1 MFGLKK
7 FFGGSRNDRDGLYD
21 AGRAAGTS
29 GVSGRASGASGA
41 SRNAG
46 ARGKKPQGAY
56 APKKSEFNLE
66 TLIDSSGSVD
76 QAALDYVFSTGLPC
90 MFDKLKSTS
99 RDSDVVYNVELAS
112 FSSDFCEVLPFSNVS
127 EIDWDPAEHRVESG
141 GVTCMEDAMWEAF
154 ARIDRQ
160 KARQDAQRIPRSGSM
175 IVVVTDG
182 RPTDKEGYRCELS
195 PELVE
200 EIKTRNANRSTT
212 TFVIGMGE
220 VDDTTL
226 LQLGPVTTETLEGG
240 QTVEAAHAVRYVGG
254 NYQDKHCWSAVC
266 SLIGKASSSS
276 SEDVFMVDEST
287 AASLPNIDSVFV
299 PDAGF
304 AVVK

>member
-1 MFGLKK
+1 MFGLAK
-7 FFGGSRNDRDGLYD
+7 FFGGSRDARDGLHD
-21 AGRAAGTS
+21 TGRAAG
-29 GVSGRASGASGA
+29 GLKASTVH
-41 SRNAG
+41 
-46 ARGKKPQGAY
+46 GKKPQGAHV
-56 APKKSEFNLE
+56 PKKSEFNLE

-90 MFDKLKSTS
+90 MFDKLKSAS
-99 RDSDVVYNVELAS
+99 RDSDVIYNVELAS

-127 EIDWDPAEHRVESG
+127 EIDWNPAEHRVESG

-160 KARQDAQRIPRSGSM
+160 KAHQDTQRIPRSGSM

-182 RPTDKEGYRCELS
+182 RPTDREGYRSELS

-200 EIKTRNANRSTT
+200 EIKARNINRSTT

-220 VDDTTL
+220 VEDATL
-226 LQLGPVTTETLEGG
+226 LQLGPVTRETLEGG
-240 QTVEAAHAVRYVGG
+240 QTIEAAHAVRYVGG

-276 SEDVFMVDEST
+276 SEDAFMVDSST
-287 AASLPNIDSVFV
+287 AASLPDIDSVFV

>member
-1 MFGLKK
+1 MFGLAK
-7 FFGGSRNDRDGLYD
+7 FFGGSRDTRDGLHD
-21 AGRAAGTS
+21 AGRAAS
-29 GVSGRASGASGA
+29 AWKVST
-41 SRNAG
+41 
-46 ARGKKPQGAY
+46 ARGKKPQGAHV
-56 APKKSEFNLE
+56 PKKSEFNLA

-90 MFDKLKSTS
+90 MFDKLKSAS
-99 RDSDVVYNVELAS
+99 RDSDVIYNVELAS
-112 FSSDFCEVLPFSNVS
+112 FSSGFCEVLRFSDVS
-127 EIDWDPAEHRVESG
+127 EVDWDPAEHRVESG
-141 GVTCMEDAMWEAF
+141 GVTCMEDALWEAF
-154 ARIDRQ
+154 ARRDRQ

-182 RPTDKEGYRCELS
+182 RPTDREGHRSELS

-200 EIKTRNANRSTT
+200 EIKTRNINRSTT

-220 VDDTTL
+220 VDDATL
-226 LQLGPVTTETLEGG
+226 LQLGPVTRETLESG
-240 QTVEAAHAVRYVGG
+240 QTIEAAHAVRYVGG

-276 SEDVFMVDEST
+276 SADVFMVDSST
-287 AASLPNIDSVFV
+287 AASLPDIDSVFV

>member
-1 MFGLKK
+1 MFGLAK
-7 FFGGSRNDRDGLYD
+7 FFGGSRDARDGLHD
-21 AGRAAGTS
+21 TGRAAG
-29 GVSGRASGASGA
+29 GLKASTVH
-41 SRNAG
+41 
-46 ARGKKPQGAY
+46 GKKPQGAHV
-56 APKKSEFNLE
+56 PKKSEFNLE

-90 MFDKLKSTS
+90 MFDKLKSAS
-99 RDSDVVYNVELAS
+99 RDSDVIYNVELAS

-127 EIDWDPAEHRVESG
+127 EIDWNPAEHRVESG

-160 KARQDAQRIPRSGSM
+160 KAHQDTQRIPRSGSM

-182 RPTDKEGYRCELS
+182 RPTDREGYRSELS

-200 EIKTRNANRSTT
+200 EIKARNINRSTT

-220 VDDTTL
+220 VEDATL
-226 LQLGPVTTETLEGG
+226 LQLGPVTREMLEGG
-240 QTVEAAHAVRYVGG
+240 QTIEAAHAVRYVGG

-276 SEDVFMVDEST
+276 SEDMFMVDSST
-287 AASLPNIDSVFV
+287 AASLPDIDSVFV